1 MEDSE
6 VLSWTCCA
14 SQIPVLDLAPVAT
27 VTSSLPP
34 VLFSSSGLKNCPASS
49 IYEWRILRSYF
60 RPAAR
65 PRFLCWILDLLCIP
79 DLDPL
84 RLVVGVL
91 WRRRVKAARW
101 FFGYGAPSR
110 WF

>member
-65 PRFLCWILDLLCIP
+65 PIFLCCILDLLRVQFSCAVYWTCCASKIP
-79 DLDPL
+79 VLDIGP
-84 RLVVGVL
+84 VVHP
-91 WRRRVKAARW
+91 R
-101 FFGYGAPSR
+101 S
-110 WF
+110 